1 MTSIESLTYA
11 LDQAVVMMGAKSTR
25 QLTEWLKAGRI
36 PGRKIGREWRMTRG
50 DVEAAIE
57 SFGTNGQ
64 PQTPEEKR
72 SGLTPT
78 SQRRLGMNF

>member
-11 LDQAVVMMGAKSTR
+11 LDQAVVLMGAKSTR
-25 QLTEWLKAGRI
+25 QLSEWLKSGRI
-36 PGRKIGREWRMTRG
+36 PGRKIGREWRMTIS
-50 DVEAAIE
+50 DIEAAIE
-57 SFGTNGQ
+57 SFGVSGQ

-78 SQRRLGMNF
+78 SARRLTG